1 MHTADGPVRAPAAE
15 VERKRRRARTALTR
29 ERPEARS
36 PVAGGAMLVLPIAAV
51 VVALRGYLWW
61 EQGELLALAVLGGLV
76 AAGLG
81 LLAFGA
87 QWLQRRAEPLSPALV
102 ERKPT
107 QPLFRASLEVVCI
120 GPRGSGPERL
130 RALVLGS
137 RCALSTTPGA
147 AASGRSGKGWTGFG
161 LLRGPLELFRN
172 KFGTLR
178 ELSELL
184 RNSCG
189 TSCERLAA
197 GFPCIAARRPRVP
210 A

>member
-1 MHTADGPVRAPAAE
+1 
-15 VERKRRRARTALTR
+15 
-29 ERPEARS
+29 
-36 PVAGGAMLVLPIAAV
+36 MLVLPIAAV

-61 EQGELLALAVLGGLV
+61 EQGELLALAALGGLV

-87 QWLQRRAEPLSPALV
+87 QWLRRRAEPLSPALV

-137 RCALSTTPGA
+137 RCAPSTTPWP
-147 AASGRSGKGWTGFG
+147 AASGRSGEGLTGFE
-161 LLRGPLELFRN
+161 LLRDPPELFRN
-172 KFGTLR
+172 KSGTFGTLV
-178 ELSELL
+178 ELSWNFL
-184 RNSCG
+184 
-189 TSCERLAA
+189 
-197 GFPCIAARRPRVP
+197 
-210 A
+210 